1 MARWTWKTRERTPN
15 SNIELSTGSSLY
27 MIGCGISTARQ
38 SRVPFARNTRLSC
51 QAPIIEARFVSRWPK
66 PNLIGYQTRLLRFHA
81 LSRLPP
87 CLSPQAFF
95 CRMRI
100 FPGSDWM
107 GIVGLE
113 TAADGCM
120 QMLRVRPVKWPV
132 ASAAST
138 PGRGDRPVP
147 ALNPLLLLH
156 AGAALRLHSAWGNE
170 SPTTT
175 RFSLLS
181 TVWSRDHGGT
191 VTPSRTREIAQGGG
205 RKCGG
210 CRAGRT
216 THGIPWVIFD
226 ISGSL
231 VAVVYVDVL
240 IEVPPS

>member
-1 MARWTWKTRERTPN
+1 M
-15 SNIELSTGSSLY
+15 SGSLDLEDSGANPKLEHRAVNGVFALY
-27 MIGCGISTARQ
+27 D
-38 SRVPFARNTRLSC
+38 RLWNQHS
-51 QAPIIEARFVSRWPK
+51 APISCALRAKHAPELPSANHRGEIRFSWPK

-191 VTPSRTREIAQGGG
+191 VTPIQNSRNRARGWEKMRRLSG
-205 RKCGG
+205 R
-210 CRAGRT
+210 
-216 THGIPWVIFD
+216 
-226 ISGSL
+226 
-231 VAVVYVDVL
+231 
-240 IEVPPS
+240 

>member
-1 MARWTWKTRERTPN
+1 MERA
-15 SNIELSTGSSLY
+15 LFAF

-38 SRVPFARNTRLSC
+38 SRVPVARNTRLSC
-51 QAPIIEARFVSRWPK
+51 HAPIIEARFVSRRPK
-66 PNLIGYQTRLLRFHA
+66 PNLIGYQTRLLASTQSPASH
-81 LSRLPP
+81 P

-95 CRMRI
+95 CRMRR

-120 QMLRVRPVKWPV
+120 QMLRLRPVKWPI
-132 ASAAST
+132 AFAAST

-156 AGAALRLHSAWGNE
+156 AGAALRLHGAWGNE

-181 TVWSRDHGGT
+181 TVWSHDHGGT
-191 VTPSRTREIAQGGG
+191 VTPSRNREIAQGEGS
-205 RKCGG
+205 
-210 CRAGRT
+210 GRT
-216 THGIPWVIFD
+216 GENAEAVGEAGPSTGYHG
-226 ISGSL
+226 
-231 VAVVYVDVL
+231 
-240 IEVPPS
+240 